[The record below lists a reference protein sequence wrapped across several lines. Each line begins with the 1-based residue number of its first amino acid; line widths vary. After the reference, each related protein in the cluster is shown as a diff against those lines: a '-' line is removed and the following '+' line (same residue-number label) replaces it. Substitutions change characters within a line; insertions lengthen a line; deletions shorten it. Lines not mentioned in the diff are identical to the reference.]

1 MISAQAFYTTDR
13 ECKVTRTYLSKGD
26 LKYTEIY
33 MFSFFYIYISVP
45 FLPVKLNTL
54 REARCEFDVDEV
66 NSYSTKLN
74 FKCRVPS
81 ATLTPTFS
89 FL

>member
-45 FLPVKLNTL
+45 FLP
-54 REARCEFDVDEV
+54 C
-66 NSYSTKLN
+66 
-74 FKCRVPS
+74 
-81 ATLTPTFS
+81 
-89 FL
+89 